1 MYRQVPSFSVRFG
14 AFFGGAAVLGEGV
27 KFLPWDRL
35 LTGYVYERWPPFPE
49 EDRKVGRVFRLSS
62 VACEILASCGNI
74 AAAGTAGYL
83 ATRTIFVSKSNTVDA
98 LMARP
103 FDTRSII
110 AQAGGR
116 VGLRSAAY
124 YGALN
129 VAAYAAA
136 ESVVSHD
143 PLQFLFLAPAGIFAL
158 VFGFPM
164 FLPFLGVAWAGGRL
178 VGFSLGN
185 RAVAYLNAGGTT
197 TSSLVH
203 SALFA
208 HPIDRFFTSQPFLAT
223 SGAVLASIVAM
234 LPERE
239 DFSASSGGDDG
250 NGGFLWRYEK
260 RWSTSLPPNR
270 DYGTIQPP
278 EVDEESQEETRQE
291 GTWGRADEKR
301 SPKKENGDKDRGGG
315 EWV

>member
-1 MYRQVPSFSVRFG
+1 MSGQIPSFSVRFG

-49 EDRKVGRVFRLSS
+49 EDRRGGRVFKLSS
-62 VACEILASCGNI
+62 VAREILASCGNI

-83 ATRTIFVSKSNTVDA
+83 ATRTIFVSKSGTVDA

-103 FDTRSII
+103 VDTRSII
-110 AQAGGR
+110 TQAGGR
-116 VGLRSAAY
+116 IGLRSAAY

-136 ESVVSHD
+136 EAVVSHD
-143 PLQFLFLAPAGIFAL
+143 PLQFLFLAPAGVFAL
-158 VFGFPM
+158 VFGFPI

-185 RAVAYLNAGGTT
+185 RAVAYLNTGGATT
-197 TSSLVH
+197 GSLIH
-203 SALFA
+203 NALYM
-208 HPIDRFFTSQPFLAT
+208 HPVDRFFTSQPLMAT
-223 SGAVLASIVAM
+223 SGAILASIAAM

-239 DFSASSGGDDG
+239 DFDSRSGGDDG

-270 DYGTIQPP
+270 DNGSMQPP
-278 EVDEESQEETRQE
+278 EVDEERREDK
-291 GTWGRADEKR
+291 GTWGDSDKVH
-301 SPKKENGDKDRGGG
+301 SPKKEKDGRERGGG